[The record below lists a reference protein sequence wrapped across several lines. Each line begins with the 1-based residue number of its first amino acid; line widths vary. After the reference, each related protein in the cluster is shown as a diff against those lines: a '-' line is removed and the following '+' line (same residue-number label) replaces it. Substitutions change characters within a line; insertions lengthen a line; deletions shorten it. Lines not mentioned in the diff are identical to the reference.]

1 MRVEL
6 LELTEYDDAFVADDL
21 ISAVDAS
28 FWPKLGIG
36 VTRAPGQTQWRVR
49 ADAYSGICRVKQGD
63 LDLTVVI
70 RPKLAGVDA
79 IFLAEN
85 AYGQR
90 IDVLRRPK
98 ADRVALANSYS
109 DPVAALLIW
118 YVDAV
123 ADFAAR
129 WLRRSY
135 RSNQVTFK
143 GTVRGRFLVSK
154 YVAHNLATARS
165 ADAPC
170 IVTERTIDTANNRIL
185 KAGLRQ
191 VAMLAAALPSVAARR
206 AVRHAVN
213 SALPRFAEVTD
224 VRVGPVQRR
233 EASTAGPDRHYKG
246 ILDSTIDLLA
256 GHYLDQAL
264 GATPAD
270 SFLWVMPTLFQE
282 ALRGVL
288 EQSGEV
294 GLDASTRPSAQVFD
308 GQGRRLTASRVD
320 PDYVLETDAG
330 MLLLDAKYKEALRLA
345 SPDVSDELLVG
356 GDGPKIRVSRHDVYQ
371 MVAYRQHSKW
381 ANAAVALA
389 YPVVLKPGEA
399 LPAPYEVRGFGD
411 PVYLIFMDVGADART
426 NLPTFVARVLSVAS
440 TATGSET
447 SQGVFQASA

>member
-1 MRVEL
+1 MRVEV
-6 LELTEYDDAFVADDL
+6 LELTEYDDAFVSDDL
-21 ISAVDAS
+21 VAAVDAE
-28 FWPKLGIG
+28 FWPKLGIN
-36 VTRAPGQTQWRVR
+36 VSRAPGQTMWRFR
-49 ADAYSGICRVKQGD
+49 ADAFSGICRVKQGD

-70 RPKLAGVDA
+70 QPKLTGADT

-123 ADFAAR
+123 SDFATR

-135 RSNQVTFK
+135 RSNQVTFH
-143 GTVRGRFLVSK
+143 GSARGRFLVTK
-154 YVAHNLATARS
+154 YVAQNLATARS
-165 ADAPC
+165 ADVPC

-191 VAMLAAALPSVAARR
+191 VAMLARALPSARARR

-213 SALPRFAEVTD
+213 SALPRFAEASD

-233 EASTAGPDRHYKG
+233 AASTTGPNRHYKG
-246 ILDSTIDLLA
+246 ILDTTVDLLA

-264 GATPAD
+264 GTTPTD

-282 ALRGVL
+282 ALRGIL
-288 EQSGEV
+288 GQSGEIR
-294 GLDASTRPSAQVFD
+294 LDASTRPSAQIFD
-308 GQGRRLTASRVD
+308 AQGRRLTSSRVD

-330 MLLLDAKYKEALRLA
+330 MLLLDAKYKDALRLA
-345 SPDVSDELLVG
+345 APDPSDELLVG
-356 GDGPKIRVSRHDVYQ
+356 GDGPRIRVSRHDVYQ

-381 ANAAVALA
+381 AHAAVALA
-389 YPVVLKPGEA
+389 YPVVLKQGED
-399 LPAPYEVRGFGD
+399 LPAPYEVRGFGA
-411 PVYLIFMDVGADART
+411 PVYLIFMDVGSNART
-426 NLPTFVARVLSVAS
+426 NLPSFVARVVSIAS
-440 TATGSET
+440 SATSEA
-447 SQGVFQASA
+447 SQLTLQASA